1 MKKKNN
7 KKLLELRNL
16 LNFYSERK
24 DEDEVNKIRKE
35 ILELGGSEEIE
46 ELNKLKF

>member
-1 MKKKNN
+1 MKKKSN

-24 DEDEVNKIRKE
+24 DEEQVNKIRE
-35 ILELGGSEEIE
+35 SIIDLGGDEEIE
-46 ELNKLKF
+46 ELNKMNF